1 MLEMFNTKVNRTLV
15 PSKTALVK
23 AQKGT
28 ITYLTPEEVG
38 RIVDAAKEGRN
49 GERNALL
56 IDLLFQTELRVS
68 EALQLS
74 PRMIQAH
81 EGYPV
86 LNILGKGRKR
96 RMVSCPESL
105 AHRLKSYCF
114 EEETGKDGRI
124 FKIKRCQAWKIIQEA
139 AKKAGIEKK
148 VYCHLFRH
156 SGAIERLRQTGNPR
170 ALQLHLG
177 HSSSAITLRYLNT
190 LQEED
195 ALRIER
201 EVVF

>member
-1 MLEMFNTKVNRTLV
+1 MNHALNPTKI
-15 PSKTALVK
+15 ALVK

-28 ITYLTPEEVG
+28 ITYLTPEEVEK
-38 RIVDAAKEGRN
+38 ITNAAREGRN

-68 EALQLS
+68 EALSLT
-74 PRMIQAH
+74 PRMIQSH
-81 EGYPV
+81 EGYPI

-114 EEETGKDGRI
+114 EKELRKDEGI
-124 FKIKRCQAWKIIQEA
+124 FKIKRCQAWKIIQGA

-177 HSSSAITLRYLNT
+177 HSSSAMTLRYLNT

-201 EVVF
+201 EVVFE

>member
-1 MLEMFNTKVNRTLV
+1 MKHALI
-15 PSKTALVK
+15 PIKTALVK

-28 ITYLTPEEVG
+28 ITYLTPEEVEK
-38 RIVDAAKEGRN
+38 ITNAAREGRN

-68 EALQLS
+68 EALSLI

-86 LNILGKGRKR
+86 LNILGKGKKR
-96 RMVSCPESL
+96 RMVSCPENL
-105 AHRLKSYCF
+105 THRLKSYCF
-114 EEETGKDGRI
+114 EKEIGKDKRI
-124 FKIKRCQAWKIIQEA
+124 FGIRRCQAWKIIQQA
-139 AKKAGIEKK
+139 AKKASIEKK

-177 HSSSAITLRYLNT
+177 HSSPAMTLRYLNT

-195 ALRIER
+195 ALRVQR
-201 EVVF
+201 EVVFG